1 MPRFHPK
8 LALAD
13 FGSYEASEIGNI
25 RFRGAWPSLLERTSE
40 LALSRR
46 HARIVS
52 LKNTG
57 RFAPRLRALQAAAFG
72 LGRHNTRVAEPI
84 PSTDH
89 LHHVPNTVMRRVG
102 AASKRCRDDVAL
114 ARPWHSRDREYF
126 RTPGRNCQPPSR
138 NCEPAE
144 FHIMAL
150 TAPLRRAAVALRAI
164 AARDGKGRVRRDV
177 C

>member
-52 LKNTG
+52 RKNTG
-57 RFAPRLRALQAAAFG
+57 RFAPRLRAVQTAAFG
-72 LGRHNTRVAEPI
+72 LGRHHASVAEPI

-89 LHHVPNTVMRRVG
+89 LHHG
-102 AASKRCRDDVAL
+102 AASKRCRDDVAFR
-114 ARPWHSRDREYF
+114 RPWHSRDREYF

-144 FHIMAL
+144 FHLMAAGSAAA
-150 TAPLRRAAVALRAI
+150 TGGRHASSDCGPRRQRPGSSDEGHLLI
-164 AARDGKGRVRRDV
+164 AT
-177 C
+177 